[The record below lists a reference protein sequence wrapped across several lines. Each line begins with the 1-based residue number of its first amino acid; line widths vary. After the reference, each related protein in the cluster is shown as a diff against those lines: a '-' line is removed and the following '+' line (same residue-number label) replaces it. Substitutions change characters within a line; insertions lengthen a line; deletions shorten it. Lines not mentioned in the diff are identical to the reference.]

1 MATNNPL
8 DNATRSA
15 IDKGHQH
22 HRAGNHAEAAR
33 ILKPIAARF
42 PGFIDLQM
50 ITGMSARNVGDLTG
64 ALACFQRAYSGSQ
77 GAPAIGNILAN
88 TLAAADRHEE
98 ALQLFSAII
107 AQHPD
112 FLDAHVNRAITAEEA
127 GDAEKGLILI
137 GESLRRFPAHARLKA
152 VEGSLLKNCGRSA
165 EALAALDAAIVAE
178 PTRGK
183 THLHRGIVLRSLDR
197 ADEALAAYR
206 QAEQHGVQTEILQP
220 LRAAALL
227 ELGEVEAARAIY
239 ESILASGDEDNE
251 AGAALARL
259 KTEYLGSEDPLD
271 HWVELVRKN
280 PNDAVAWSRL
290 LSGRMEYKH
299 WHRLCEE
306 GRDAFKRFPG
316 NPEIEFLSA
325 MGEAWGGNRAI
336 GVDRLAGL
344 AAKAPRSA
352 SLATSLAEVYLTV
365 GEPRRAEAEALQA
378 TQLAPLDQSGW
389 TWLATAWRMLDD
401 PREFWLCD
409 YERFVVKIALDDRE
423 AGIGHEEFAAEV
435 AAVLEKLHAT
445 RFAPGNQSLRA
456 GTQTSGFL
464 FGRQDPVLD
473 RFKLELQRGVASAT
487 QAFVSDLSHPL
498 LSRRTQSVA
507 ISGAWSVRL
516 RGGEGH
522 HVPHFHSDGW
532 ISSAYYA
539 HLPQGMGQTGKP
551 GDDGGFIH
559 FGAPPEHLGLALKP
573 RLSVKP
579 EVGNLVMFPSYMWH
593 GTVPFSGEGTRLT
606 AAFDFIPK

>member
-1 MATNNPL
+1 MATTSL
-8 DNATRSA
+8 DNSAREA

-22 HRAGNHAEAAR
+22 HRTGNHAEAAR
-33 ILKPIAARF
+33 ILKPVAARF
-42 PGFIDLQM
+42 PDFVDLQM
-50 ITGMSARNVGDLTG
+50 ITGISARHVGDLPG

-88 TLAAADRHEE
+88 TLAAADRHDE

-127 GDAEKGLILI
+127 GNAEKGLVLI
-137 GESLRRFPAHARLKA
+137 KESLQRFPSQARLKA
-152 VEGSLLKNCGRSA
+152 VEGSLLKNCGRSE
-165 EALAALDAAIVAE
+165 EALAALDAAIVSE

-197 ADEALAAYR
+197 ADEALAAYN
-206 QAEQHGVQTEILQP
+206 QAEQHGVQTDILQP
-220 LRAAALL
+220 LRAASLL
-227 ELGEVEAARAIY
+227 ELGEVEAAQEIY
-239 ESILASGDEDNE
+239 ESILANGDKDNE

-271 HWVELVRKN
+271 HWVQLARNN
-280 PNDAVAWSRL
+280 PNDAAAWSQL

-306 GRDAFKRFPG
+306 GRDALKLFSD
-316 NPEIEFLSA
+316 NLDIAFLSA
-325 MGEAWGGNRAI
+325 MGEAWGGNRALGI
-336 GVDRLAGL
+336 DRLTDL
-344 AAKAPRSA
+344 ASKAPRSA
-352 SLATSLAEVYLTV
+352 SLATSLAELYLTV
-365 GEPRRAEAEALQA
+365 GEPRRAEREATRA
-378 TQLAPLDQSGW
+378 TQFAPLDQSGW

-409 YERFVVKIALDDRE
+409 YEQFVVKIALDDCQS
-423 AGIGHEEFAAEV
+423 GIGHEEFAAQIAV
-435 AAVLEKLHAT
+435 VLEKLHAT

-464 FGRQDPVLD
+464 FSRQDPVLNQ
-473 RFKLELQRGVASAT
+473 FKRQLQRGVESAT
-487 QAFVSDLSHPL
+487 QALGVDTGHPL
-498 LSRRTQSVA
+498 LSRRTQSVTMT
-507 ISGAWSVRL
+507 GAWSVRL

-522 HVPHFHSDGW
+522 HVSHFHSDGW

-539 HLPQGMGQTGKP
+539 QLPKEMGQTGKP

-593 GTVPFSGEGTRLT
+593 GTVPFDGEGTRLT
-606 AAFDFIPK
+606 AAFDFVPK